1 MNLTD
6 HLLIAMPGSPDPVFG
21 GTVVYLCEHNEFG
34 SLGIVINKPM
44 DVRLSTLLE
53 KQELPIDDAAK
64 DKVDVPVMFGGPV
77 QGDRGFILHST
88 DAAYS
93 ASLKISDQIAF
104 TSSRDVLEAIA
115 RNNGP
120 RHSLVAIGYAGWDAG
135 QLENEISRNAWL
147 TVKADA
153 DMLFKTP
160 FAERYEAAIHKLGFD
175 PALLVTSN
183 ENPTLQ

>member
-6 HLLIAMPGSPDPVFG
+6 HLLIAMPGSPDPIFG

-34 SLGIVINKPM
+34 ALGIVINRPM
-44 DVRLSTLLE
+44 DVKLTALLE
-53 KQELPIDDAAK
+53 KQDLSITDTAK
-64 DKVDVPVMFGGPV
+64 SKVDVPVMFGGPV
-77 QGDRGFILHST
+77 QSDRGFILHTS

-93 ASLKISDQIAF
+93 ATLKISDQIAF

-115 RNNGP
+115 KDNGP

-153 DMLFKTP
+153 DMLFNLP
-160 FAERYEAAIHKLGFD
+160 FQERYDAAIHKLGFD
-175 PALLVTSN
+175 PAILVTSN
-183 ENPTLQ
+183 EPPTLQ